1 MKSILQT
8 WLNRK
13 EKCIKISKITKSPSP
28 DELTPIVMLQSSL
41 YELAP
46 IVISQSSLY
55 EFTPIVM
62 SQPLLYELT
71 PRVMPLLWPFGCYF
85 FWCFVLFCWRQEI
98 TVKLTLTSN
107 SHSSVPPPKFWD
119 YRCLT
124 PCLPQNVHS
133 FQSLK

>member
-8 WLNRK
+8 RLNRK
-13 EKCIKISKITKSPSP
+13 EKCIKISKIMKSPSP

-71 PRVMPLLWPFGCYF
+71 PIVMSLLWPFGCYF
-85 FWCFVLFCWRQEI
+85 FLVFCFVLLETRNYFEAHIDLKFSFFCPTSQVLGLQVFN
-98 TVKLTLTSN
+98 TMPTLECSQFPVT
-107 SHSSVPPPKFWD
+107 
-119 YRCLT
+119 
-124 PCLPQNVHS
+124 
-133 FQSLK
+133 